1 LLPFGE
7 GKKFL
12 ANSTIG
18 DALLGGWSI
27 TGVAQFQSGFPVGVS
42 QNVNGT
48 LFLFGGTLRPNL
60 VDGQPIVADGNV
72 TDRITANPTD
82 NQYFNLAAFQAVT
95 KNQFGNAPRTL
106 PGVLSP
112 FRTSFS
118 MSAAKNVDLPGR
130 AELSLRIELLNPFN
144 IVQWAAPASSAFGN
158 ASFGQLREQA
168 NNMRST
174 QFTLRVSY

>member
-1 LLPFGE
+1 
-7 GKKFL
+7 
-12 ANSTIG
+12 
-18 DALLGGWSI
+18 
-27 TGVAQFQSGFPVGVS
+27 
-42 QNVNGT
+42 
-48 LFLFGGTLRPNL
+48 
-60 VDGQPIVADGNV
+60 
-72 TDRITANPTD
+72 
-82 NQYFNLAAFQAVT
+82 
-95 KNQFGNAPRTL
+95 
-106 PGVLSP
+106 
-112 FRTSFS
+112 